1 MLCNVL
7 NVAAGIFAAARAAA
21 PTVVFIDEI
30 DAVAPS
36 RSEPGGADGGG
47 AASGPAG
54 DMSSRV
60 VATLLTEMDGAR
72 SGRRSA
78 RRAYL
83 LLHTFSG
90 PDSVGGASDDGH
102 EREPMRGRP

>member
-1 MLCNVL
+1 MIVICCDVL
-7 NVAAGIFAAARAAA
+7 HMSAGIFAAARAAA
-21 PTVVFIDEI
+21 PAVVFIDEI

-36 RSEPGGADGGG
+36 RGEPGGADGGG

-72 SGRRSA
+72 PGRWPV
-78 RRAYL
+78 L
-83 LLHTFSG
+83 LPLAAPAQHLSPRLRLSHVF
-90 PDSVGGASDDGH
+90 
-102 EREPMRGRP
+102 E

>member
-1 MLCNVL
+1 MVRLCCNAL
-7 NVAAGIFAAARAAA
+7 NISAGIFAAARAAA
-21 PTVVFIDEI
+21 PAVVFIDEI

-36 RSEPGGADGGG
+36 RGEPGGDDGSGA

-72 SGRRSA
+72 PGC
-78 RRAYL
+78 
-83 LLHTFSG
+83 G
-90 PDSVGGASDDGH
+90 PVSPPLTAPAQ
-102 EREPMRGRP
+102 RQWPWI